1 MIDKHVP
8 VMLKDSID
16 YLSIKKNGVYVD
28 CTFGSG
34 GHSREILLNLEDSG
48 KLISFD
54 CDDSTSIWRS
64 EFQDNRF
71 FFINDNF
78 SNLSSQ
84 LEKMKIEHV
93 DGFLFDLGLSSMQ
106 LELPRG
112 FSYRNESSP
121 LDMRMDSRT
130 DLTAEEII
138 NNFSSQDLADIFFIL
153 GEERKSYKLANA
165 IVRYREKNKIV
176 SSEDLVKI
184 ITGVLGKRKNKQH
197 PAKKIFQA
205 LRIKVNNELE
215 NLENALNSALKLL
228 APSGRIVVISY
239 HSLED
244 RIVKNFFRNKINEDN
259 SFVVLSKKPI
269 LPKDDEIYSNRK
281 SRSAKMRII
290 ERIKNN

>member
-1 MIDKHVP
+1 MVDKHVP
-8 VMLKDSID
+8 VMLEDSID
-16 YLSIKKNGVYVD
+16 YLSIKKDGVYVD

-34 GHSREILLNLEDSG
+34 GHSREILSNLGNSG
-48 KLISFD
+48 KLIAFD
-54 CDDSTSIWRS
+54 CDDSTNIWKS
-64 EFQDNRF
+64 KFQDKRF
-71 FFINDNF
+71 FFISDNF
-78 SNLSSQ
+78 SNLSFH
-84 LEKMKIEHV
+84 LEKMKIEYV

-106 LELPRG
+106 LEFPRG

-130 DLTAEEII
+130 ELTAEKII

-153 GEERKSYKLANA
+153 GEERKSYKLSNA
-165 IVRYREKNKIV
+165 IVRYREKSKIV
-176 SSEDLVKI
+176 NSEDLVKI

-215 NLENALNSALKLL
+215 NLKNALDSAIKLL
-228 APSGRIVVISY
+228 APSGRIIVISY

-244 RIVKNFFRNKINEDN
+244 RIVKNFFRNKGNEDN

-269 LPKDDEIYSNRK
+269 LPKDDEICSNRK

-290 ERIKNN
+290 ERIKK